1 MMLVRTVALAAV
13 LAWAAASA
21 QATDLTSH
29 H

>member
-1 MMLVRTVALAAV
+1 VPQLPGLISTFTGWL
-13 LAWAAASA
+13 SA